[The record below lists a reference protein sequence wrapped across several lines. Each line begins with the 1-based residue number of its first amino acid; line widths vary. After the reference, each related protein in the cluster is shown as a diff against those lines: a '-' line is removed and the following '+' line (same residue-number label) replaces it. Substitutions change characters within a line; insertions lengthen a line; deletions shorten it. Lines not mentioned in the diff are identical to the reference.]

1 MKEEGNSERKI
12 IVFTCNWSPF
22 AQANMVGVRKLD
34 MSPSFRMVRL
44 MCLGRIQ
51 PAMILKAFELGA
63 DGVLILGCGKENC
76 HYGFGS
82 QKGEEH
88 FQVTSRLLHLLGID
102 EKRLKLHQDF
112 KDNATFS
119 FTQVIEDFVQEL
131 KG

>member
-1 MKEEGNSERKI
+1 MTREGNSEAKI

-22 AQANMVGVRKLD
+22 AQANMAGARKMD

-63 DGVLILGCGKENC
+63 DGVLIVGCGKEDC

-82 QKGEEH
+82 KREEQH
-88 FQVTSRLLHLLGID
+88 FEVTANLLHLLGID
-102 EKRLKLHQDF
+102 KKRLRSREGFGDSA
-112 KDNATFS
+112 DVS
-119 FTQVIEDFVQEL
+119 FARVVEDFIKEL

>member
-1 MKEEGNSERKI
+1 MNQEGNSESKV

-22 AQANMVGVRKLD
+22 AQANTAGVRKVAL
-34 MSPSFRMVRL
+34 SPSFRMVRL

-76 HYGFGS
+76 HYDFGS
-82 QKGEEH
+82 KKGEEH
-88 FQVTSRLLHLLGID
+88 FQLTARLLHLLGID
-102 EKRLKLHQDF
+102 ENRLKLHQDF
-112 KDNATFS
+112 KDSATFT
-119 FTQVIEDFVQEL
+119 FARVVEDFIQEL